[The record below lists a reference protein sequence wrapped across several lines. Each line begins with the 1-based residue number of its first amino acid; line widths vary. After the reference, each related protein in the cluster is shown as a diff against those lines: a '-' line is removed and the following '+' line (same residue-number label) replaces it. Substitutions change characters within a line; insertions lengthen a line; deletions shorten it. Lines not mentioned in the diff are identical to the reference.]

1 MPAFFDL
8 LCAKGHPAIR
18 AVLGHFIFVYIL
30 PYMDG
35 NDRMVRFL
43 MNIMMAGAG
52 FSCTIIPLSER
63 KTYMAA
69 LERASVDENIGPFA
83 AFLAKLVRVT

>member
-18 AVLGHFIFVYIL
+18 AVLGHFIFVYL

-35 NDRMVRFL
+35 NDRMVLGFL

-52 FSCTIIPLSER
+52 RARSFRFRTYIIYGR
-63 KTYMAA
+63 
-69 LERASVDENIGPFA
+69 
-83 AFLAKLVRVT
+83 